1 MSLMTNALLHL
12 IASVH
17 SNIKRRS
24 ALAPAVS
31 DIGSSKY
38 ARDGNNQYNFS
49 QSDWF
54 MKAQQAKKRPP
65 AELPAWKAYKPIFF
79 SIFLNHST
87 ALNSRLP

>member
-1 MSLMTNALLHL
+1 MPEMSLMTNALLHL

-49 QSDWF
+49 QSD
-54 MKAQQAKKRPP
+54 
-65 AELPAWKAYKPIFF
+65 
-79 SIFLNHST
+79 
-87 ALNSRLP
+87 